1 MRAEHG
7 KIEGPFAIEED
18 IALYGMIAGD
28 ATLRRGVRFILHGT
42 IAGNLT
48 IEPGARAILHGII
61 EGRLYNKGG
70 RAELFGIVGTVE
82 NLDRHAETIID
93 ASASVRGGRPRSTWR
108 YEA

>member
-1 MRAEHG
+1 MKAVHE

-48 IEPGARAILHGII
+48 IERGARAIVHGTVA
-61 EGRLYNKGG
+61 GRIYNEGG
-70 RAELFGIVGTVE
+70 RVELFGIADAVTNGAQ
-82 NLDRHAETIID
+82 DAITIMR
-93 ASASVRGGRPRSTWR
+93 A
-108 YEA
+108 